1 MTEQSV
7 SYRYA
12 KAVIDSAQT
21 ESITDTLYQDFLQ
34 VEQMLNISHDLR
46 TYIKS
51 PVVPELK
58 KLRIMNEIFDS
69 RISDVT
75 MRFLRFLVMKGRGEL
90 IIDII
95 AQYEMLYNKLNNK
108 LKIEVTTA
116 LELNESIKA
125 GLISK
130 ITSMT
135 NKEIL
140 PEYKVDNSVTGG
152 ILVKIDDWVY
162 DATLKNQLENLFK
175 KLSTN

>member
-1 MTEQSV
+1 
-7 SYRYA
+7 
-12 KAVIDSAQT
+12 
-21 ESITDTLYQDFLQ
+21 
-34 VEQMLNISHDLR
+34 
-46 TYIKS
+46 
-51 PVVPELK
+51 
-58 KLRIMNEIFDS
+58 
-69 RISDVT
+69 
-75 MRFLRFLVMKGRGEL
+75 MRFLRFLIMKGRGEL

-95 AQYEMLYNKLNNK
+95 AQYELLYNKLNNK

-116 LELNESIKA
+116 LELNEAIKA

-140 PEYKVDNSVTGG
+140 PEYMVDKSVTGG